1 MSMTDRSF
9 RGLHHRKHLGTWP
22 SEARRAGQCGRE
34 SDQPSAPPSVHTEKC
49 AGRGQG
55 VCLPEERNLP
65 YPEPCA
71 RPLFQSLLGIA
82 GENRIVR
89 PEERE
94 RAS

>member
-1 MSMTDRSF
+1 MAGRATSPRLLPLCT
-9 RGLHHRKHLGTWP
+9 
-22 SEARRAGQCGRE
+22 RR
-34 SDQPSAPPSVHTEKC
+34 C
-49 AGRGQG
+49 AGRAQG
-55 VCLPEERNLP
+55 ACLPEESNLP
-65 YPEPCA
+65 YPEPGA